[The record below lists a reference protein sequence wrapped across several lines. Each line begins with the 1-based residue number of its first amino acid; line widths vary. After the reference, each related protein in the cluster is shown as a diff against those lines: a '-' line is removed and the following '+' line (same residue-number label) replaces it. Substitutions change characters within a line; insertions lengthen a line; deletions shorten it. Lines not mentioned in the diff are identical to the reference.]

1 MPHKHPFIWFFLA
14 LLAAGAGW
22 GIYQVNQPRP
32 TVVRT
37 AKAETLAAMIATVNA
52 TGEIRAHDMV
62 DIQTEVAGVI
72 VELPIKEGQIIR
84 KNDVLLRIDPFQ
96 AQSELDGARSRQSA
110 AQSEVKRCE
119 TMIASAESALARQGE
134 QIKTSES
141 ELEESSI
148 TLKRAKDTLE
158 RQRPLLATKIISTDQ
173 FEEYESLARL
183 TQKRLEAATARLEQ
197 ARMQLNAAQLSIEE
211 QQSLKAA
218 AEHNLASA
226 VAAVSRVQDMLAK
239 ATLRSPLDGVVVQLN
254 VDAGERAV
262 PGIQSDPRAT
272 LMSLAN
278 LDTIEAELEVDE
290 TDIVRVE
297 LGQEAKITADAL
309 PDKPM
314 RGRVSEI
321 GRAPIKKTTTTS
333 QEGKDFKVVVLITK
347 PLESLRMGMT
357 CEAEI
362 TVATRTVVLTVPI
375 QSLTAREVEVD
386 GKGAYVAPPKP
397 EKKKSSATAQTS
409 GGTGAAGVA
418 NAAGESGQPA
428 GVGTTGTASP
438 AASKTNAKKNAKKEL
453 QGVFVFGADGFA
465 HFRPTKSGIMDK
477 SNVEIQEGIKEGDEI
492 ITGPLQ
498 ALRTIEEWALVKR
511 EEK

>member
-1 MPHKHPFIWFFLA
+1 MPHKHPILWFLGV
-14 LLAAGAGW
+14 LLAGGIGW
-22 GIYQVNQPRP
+22 GVYQARQPRP

-37 AKAETLAAMIATVNA
+37 AKAESVATMTATVSA

-72 VELPIKEGQIIR
+72 VDLPIKEGQIIH

-96 AQSELDGARSRQSA
+96 AQTELNAARSKQA
-110 AQSEVKRCE
+110 AATADVKRAE
-119 TMIASAESALARQGE
+119 TMIAAAQSALARQSE
-134 QIKTSES
+134 QIKAAES
-141 ELEESSI
+141 DLQESST

-158 RQRPLLATKIISTDQ
+158 RQRPLLETKVISTDQ
-173 FEEYESLARL
+173 FEEIESHARIAQNRMDAAVTRLA
-183 TQKRLEAATARLEQ
+183 Q
-197 ARMQLNAAQLSIEE
+197 AKSMFRAAQLAIEE

-226 VAAVSRVQDMLAK
+226 TSAVERVQDLLNK
-239 ATLRSPLDGVVVQLN
+239 VTLRSPLDGVVVQLN

-272 LMSLAN
+272 LMTLAN

-297 LGQEAKITADAL
+297 LGQETKITADAL
-309 PDKPM
+309 PEKPM
-314 RGRVSEI
+314 KGRVSEI
-321 GRAPIKKTTTTS
+321 GRAPIKKTTTTT
-333 QEGKDFKVVVLITK
+333 QEGKDFKVVVLIEK
-347 PLESLRMGMT
+347 PLDALRMGMT

-362 TVATRTVVLTVPI
+362 TVATRTAVLTIPI
-375 QSLTAREVEVD
+375 QALTAREVEVD
-386 GKGAYVAPPKP
+386 AKGAYVVPPKP
-397 EKKKSSATAQTS
+397 EKKKESAATGGGLSASAAHSSD
-409 GGTGAAGVA
+409 A
-418 NAAGESGQPA
+418 NHSSK
-428 GVGTTGTASP
+428 TLTAS
-438 AASKTNAKKNAKKEL
+438 AARKNAKKEL

-465 HFRPTKSGIMDK
+465 HFRAVKSGIMDK
-477 SNVEIQEGIKEGDEI
+477 SNVEIQEGLKEGDEV

-498 ALRTIEEWALVKR
+498 ALRTIEEWALIKR